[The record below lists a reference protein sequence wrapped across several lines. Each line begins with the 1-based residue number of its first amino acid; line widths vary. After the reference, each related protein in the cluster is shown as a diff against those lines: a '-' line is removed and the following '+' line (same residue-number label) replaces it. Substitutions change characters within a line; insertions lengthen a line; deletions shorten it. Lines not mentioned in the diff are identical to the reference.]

1 MVEEAEATTDR
12 PTPRPDN
19 AGPDPLGA
27 PDVTG
32 SVSKPAGYQRSDRT
46 DMRQLIDAT
55 RR

>member
-1 MVEEAEATTDR
+1 MRRLASD
-12 PTPRPDN
+12 PTAN
-19 AGPDPLGA
+19 S

-32 SVSKPAGYQRSDRT
+32 SVRSAAGYPRSDRT